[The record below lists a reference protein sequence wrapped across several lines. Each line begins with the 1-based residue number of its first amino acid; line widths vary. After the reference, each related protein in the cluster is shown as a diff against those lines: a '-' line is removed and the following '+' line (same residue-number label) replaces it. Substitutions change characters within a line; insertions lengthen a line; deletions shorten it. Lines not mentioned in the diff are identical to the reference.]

1 MTEEDRKAKYTT
13 KRQRRNT
20 AILAGGL
27 AAAFLILYGVQRMML
42 PDSGLVA
49 VIQMDGEKIRGM
61 DLDEDAEYRV
71 QTEDGH
77 YNVVVVQDQSVMVRE
92 ADCEN
97 QVCVMTGRIRYPGE
111 VIACLPHRLIIYIE
125 D

>member
-20 AILAGGL
+20 AILTGGL

-49 VIQMDGEKIRGM
+49 VIQMDGEKIHEM
-61 DLDEDAEYRV
+61 DLDQDAEYTAV
-71 QTEDGH
+71 TEDGH
-77 YNVVVVQDQSVMVRE
+77 VNVVVVKDQSVMVRE
-92 ADCEN
+92 ADCAN
-97 QVCVMTGRIRYPGE
+97 QVCVKTGQIRNPGE
-111 VIACLPHRLIIYIE
+111 VIACMPHRMIIYIE
-125 D
+125 

>member
-49 VIQMDGEKIRGM
+49 VVQMDGEKIHEM
-61 DLDEDAEYRV
+61 DLDQDAEYTAV
-71 QTEDGH
+71 TEDGH
-77 YNVVVVQDQSVMVRE
+77 VNVVVVKDQSVMVRE
-92 ADCEN
+92 ADCAN
-97 QVCVMTGRIRYPGE
+97 QVCVKTGQIRNPGE
-111 VIACLPHRLIIYIE
+111 VIACMPHRMIIYIE
-125 D
+125 